1 MLVEQVNTTCGHTK
15 GKVCTYKDVC
25 YGIKQED
32 MIEDNIGGSSVT
44 KKMLHIISACMWKN
58 IYVWR
63 VNHWDIKWG
72 TIDYTNKDHNYI
84 KILSTLKNC
93 TALIHHY
100 G

>member
-44 KKMLHIISACMWKN
+44 KKILNRISVSMWKN
-58 IYVWR
+58 KYVWR

-72 TIDYTNKDHNYI
+72 TIDCTNITHNSI
-84 KILSTLKNC
+84 KILSNFK
-93 TALIHHY
+93 H
-100 G
+100 